1 MSYNF
6 NDIPALLEAIV
17 KGQQEILAAL
27 NGNKLTSA
35 DTSTED
41 KPKRGRKAKED
52 APSDLRKAAEA
63 AVIELRAH
71 KTSEAVG
78 KLLESVA
85 GTTDATKIPEDKLQ
99 DVIDAVEKAIAEKE
113 EAAPTHTRDEMNE
126 AVRKVRSEIDKD
138 TAVKIINEVGGVGK
152 LAEIPDDK
160 IDAVFN
166 AAADALADK
175 I

>member
-1 MSYNF
+1 MSYTF

-27 NGNKLTSA
+27 NGNKEA
-35 DTSTED
+35 AVED
-41 KPKRGRKAKED
+41 KPKRGRKAKDD

-78 KLLESVA
+78 KLLESIA
-85 GTTDATKIPEDKLQ
+85 GTTDTAKIAEDKLQ
-99 DVIDAVEKAIAEKE
+99 DVIDAVEKALAEKEE

-126 AVRKVRSEIDKD
+126 AVRKVRTEIDKD
-138 TAVKIINEVGGVGK
+138 TAVKIINEIGGVAK